1 MRAKGRKQP
10 EASRRVRSLPQ
21 IALLF
26 GSADTRACPE
36 GRRVYAELLKG
47 LCLTPEPRC
56 AVVSATIPKFV
67 TDAKQAKRF
76 FVSGFVQGVGFRNF
90 TQVEARRLNLSG
102 YVRNLSDGRVEAYA
116 IGTRAQLAK
125 FRAALER
132 GPRFSSVSRVAEEL
146 ADVDPQY
153 ASEFVTTYED

>member
-1 MRAKGRKQP
+1 
-10 EASRRVRSLPQ
+10 
-21 IALLF
+21 
-26 GSADTRACPE
+26 
-36 GRRVYAELLKG
+36 
-47 LCLTPEPRC
+47 
-56 AVVSATIPKFV
+56 V

-102 YVRNLSDGRVEAYA
+102 YVRNLSDGRVDAYA
-116 IGTRAQLAK
+116 IGTPAQLAK

-132 GPRFSSVSRVAEEL
+132 GPRFSSVSRVDEEV
-146 ADVDPQY
+146 ADVDPRY